1 MALADDIRIFLVN
14 NPYIQHIN
22 FTTTIGTA
30 DRPRGRRPGTVGL
43 TLQEY
48 SRPTFKSIPI
58 TGHRTIAGHRIY
70 NIRPSDYTLV
80 ANAIRDGNIIVRT
93 EGVHGTEAGASY
105 DPNYDSLELPPGFTL
120 TSSINKAL
128 IVHECTHAILDIRNF
143 GRFSNYENE
152 AIAYLA
158 EAIFLV
164 ASNQPALGNSSI
176 RSISRRIA
184 VDFVSRSGIWIR
196 GTDFSQLVTAISG
209 HPHYESSANSRS
221 DRFNRSLIHE
231 IFRDW

>member
-14 NPYIQHIN
+14 NPYIQRIN
-22 FTTTIGTA
+22 FTTTIGIA
-30 DRPRGRRPGTVGL
+30 DTRRDRRPGPVGL
-43 TLQEY
+43 NFQQDF
-48 SRPTFKSIPI
+48 RPTMISIP
-58 TGHRTIAGHRIY
+58 TTGHRIY

-93 EGVHGTEAGASY
+93 EGVRGPEAGAAY
-105 DPNYDSLELPPGFTL
+105 DFNYDSLELPSGFTL
-120 TSSINKAL
+120 TSSRNKAF

-143 GRFSNYENE
+143 GMFSNYENE

-164 ASNQPALGNSSI
+164 ASSQPPLGSSNI
-176 RSISRRIA
+176 RSISHRIAADFVRRSRRRIP
-184 VDFVSRSGIWIR
+184 S
-196 GTDFSQLVTAISG
+196 TDFSQLVTAISR
-209 HPHYESSANSRS
+209 HPHYESSANIRS
-221 DRFNRSLIHE
+221 NRFNRSLIHE

>member
-14 NPYIQHIN
+14 NPYIQRIN

-30 DRPRGRRPGTVGL
+30 GTRRGRRPGPVGL
-43 TLQEY
+43 TLHED
-48 SRPTFKSIPI
+48 SRPTMTSIP
-58 TGHRTIAGHRIY
+58 TAEHRIY

-80 ANAIRDGNIIVRT
+80 ANAIRDGDIIVRT
-93 EGVHGTEAGASY
+93 EGVRGHDAGAAY
-105 DPNYDSLELPPGFTL
+105 DFHYDSLELPSGFTL
-120 TSSINKAL
+120 TSSRNKAF

-152 AIAYLA
+152 AVAYLA

-164 ASNQPALGNSSI
+164 ASSQPVLGSSNI

-184 VDFVSRSGIWIR
+184 EDFVRSLSRTIPSR
-196 GTDFSQLVTAISG
+196 DFLQLVTAISR
-209 HPHYESSANSRS
+209 HPHYESSTNIRS
-221 DRFNRSLIHE
+221 NRFNRSLIHE